1 MTRAV
6 AALCSCNLASYPGDG
21 VTVGGAA
28 LAGITEAQP
37 PRATAAATAQL
48 AQHRFMSFLPA
59 LTRRICAWPPMRNS
73 LLMIAISRHV
83 SVTSGFA
90 PASA

>member
-1 MTRAV
+1 MTGSSMTRAV

-28 LAGITEAQP
+28 LAGITAAQP

-48 AQHRFMSFLPA
+48 A
-59 LTRRICAWPPMRNS
+59 
-73 LLMIAISRHV
+73 
-83 SVTSGFA
+83 
-90 PASA
+90 

>member
-1 MTRAV
+1 MTGAF

-37 PRATAAATAQL
+37 PSATTAATAQL
-48 AQHRFMSFLPA
+48 A
-59 LTRRICAWPPMRNS
+59 
-73 LLMIAISRHV
+73 
-83 SVTSGFA
+83 
-90 PASA
+90 

>member
-1 MTRAV
+1 MTGSSMTRAA

-37 PRATAAATAQL
+37 PRANAAATAQL
-48 AQHRFMSFLPA
+48 A
-59 LTRRICAWPPMRNS
+59 
-73 LLMIAISRHV
+73 
-83 SVTSGFA
+83 
-90 PASA
+90 

>member
-1 MTRAV
+1 MTGSSMTRAA

-37 PRATAAATAQL
+37 PSATAAATAQL
-48 AQHRFMSFLPA
+48 A
-59 LTRRICAWPPMRNS
+59 
-73 LLMIAISRHV
+73 
-83 SVTSGFA
+83 
-90 PASA
+90 